1 MKKYILVFIMI
12 SLLFNIDVSFSKMGF
27 GKSTGFRS
35 YKSYKFYK
43 KQKTLKQRNYK
54 QKLTQKKIST
64 NRRPSFLNNPIF
76 RWLIGG
82 MIFGALLSFLLGYG
96 FHIGA
101 PGLLEILL
109 IVGIIYFLF
118 KKFKTSYQPT
128 PETTAGIP
136 VPEEEKKEEI
146 PISDEFLKNFVKDM
160 FIKLQK
166 EWSKGNL
173 SPLRKYF
180 TDRLYNHL
188 EMELIDLMEKKQR
201 NVIEDINIKN
211 VEIIHREKEN
221 SHEVAIAEI
230 DAEMVDY
237 IVDEFGNIIKGSKD
251 KPVKVKEYWVLVG
264 SGLNWKLD
272 DIKEVEE

>member
-146 PISDEFLKNFVKDM
+146 PIS
-160 FIKLQK
+160 
-166 EWSKGNL
+166 
-173 SPLRKYF
+173 
-180 TDRLYNHL
+180 
-188 EMELIDLMEKKQR
+188 
-201 NVIEDINIKN
+201 
-211 VEIIHREKEN
+211 
-221 SHEVAIAEI
+221 
-230 DAEMVDY
+230 
-237 IVDEFGNIIKGSKD
+237 
-251 KPVKVKEYWVLVG
+251 
-264 SGLNWKLD
+264 
-272 DIKEVEE
+272 